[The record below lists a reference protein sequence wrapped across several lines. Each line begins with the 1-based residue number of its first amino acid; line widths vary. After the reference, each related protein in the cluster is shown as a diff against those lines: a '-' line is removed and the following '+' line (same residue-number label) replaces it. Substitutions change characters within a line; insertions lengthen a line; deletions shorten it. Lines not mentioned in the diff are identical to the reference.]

1 MYNLLFFCLCQQM
14 FKLSQ
19 KENANM
25 SEVNFHTL

>member
-1 MYNLLFFCLCQQM
+1 MHNLLLFHLRQQT

-25 SEVNFHTL
+25 SEVKFDAL